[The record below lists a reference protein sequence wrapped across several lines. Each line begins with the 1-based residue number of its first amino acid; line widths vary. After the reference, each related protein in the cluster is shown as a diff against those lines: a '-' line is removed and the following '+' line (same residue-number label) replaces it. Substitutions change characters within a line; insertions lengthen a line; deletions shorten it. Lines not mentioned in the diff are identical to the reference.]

1 MGLMAELTIRAGH
14 PDFLDLDWD
23 VSIRQWQ
30 SERLLDLPKGI
41 SRHEVLFLQYPQGIY
56 AVKELSERAAHQD
69 YQVLRS
75 LEGSGTSAV
84 RAVGLVE
91 GRHPDPF
98 AEEAA
103 ALITEYEPFSFS
115 YRELLAGPGFG
126 ARRNQMINA
135 FAELLVELHL
145 AGVFW
150 GDCSLSNVLY
160 RFDAETIE
168 TIMVD
173 GETAEVFE
181 SGTLSDGRRTEDIEI
196 MIINVAGGMA
206 DIAAEAGVDID
217 EADLELGEAIADVYR
232 SLWTELTVRP
242 IIHADERYKIA
253 EHVGRLNHLGFDVS
267 EIDLIPVDA
276 GGSLLKVRLHLGG
289 RTYHTNRLKD
299 LTGVDALENQAR
311 QILSDLHYYQAET
324 SADTPTGKNIAAIR
338 WRVEKFEPVLSRLR
352 KLEGVVDPIQA
363 YCDLLHHR
371 YVMSRGAGRDV
382 GTEAALSDWIA
393 RGRPGYPLEPAAG

>member
-1 MGLMAELTIRAGH
+1 MATMAELTIRTGH

-23 VSIRQWQ
+23 ASIREWK
-30 SERLLDLPKGI
+30 SERFLDLPKGI
-41 SRHEVLFLQYPQGIY
+41 SRHEVLFLQYPSGIY
-56 AVKELSERAAHQD
+56 AVKELSERAARQD
-69 YQVLRS
+69 YQVLRA

-84 RAVGLVE
+84 RAIGLVE

-98 AEEAA
+98 AEESA
-103 ALITEYEPFSFS
+103 ALITEYEQFSFS

-145 AGVFW
+145 GGVFW

-173 GETAEVFE
+173 GETAEVFK
-181 SGTLSDGRRTEDIEI
+181 SGTLSDGRRLEDIEI
-196 MIINVAGGMA
+196 MIMNVAGGMA

-217 EADLELGEAIADVYR
+217 DADLELGEAIADVYR
-232 SLWTELTVRP
+232 SLWAELTVRP
-242 IIHADERYKIA
+242 VIHAEERFKIA
-253 EHVGRLNHLGFDVS
+253 EQIGRLNHLGFDVS

-276 GGSLLKVRLHLGG
+276 GGSHLKVRLHLGG
-289 RTYHTNRLKD
+289 RTYHSNRLKD

-311 QILSDLHYYQAET
+311 QILSDLYYYQADGA
-324 SADTPTGKNIAAIR
+324 ADTPTGKNIAAIR
-338 WRVEKFEPVLSRLR
+338 WRVEAFEPVLARLR

-371 YVMSRGAGRDV
+371 FVMSHGEGRDV

-393 RGRPGYPLEPAAG
+393 RGRPGYPLEPEEG